1 MTKENNQK
9 ILQVRYDKLFHDLF
23 NKENI
28 STIEWTAMQILECK
42 YEDIKGNVSVIDSR
56 LTRINKDERN
66 KYVDLLIQYKNEKII
81 IELNQNFD
89 GNYLRN
95 VLFATNTILNNYSME
110 GFDYKKV
117 SRCILV
123 NLNWYPK
130 THTKIKRET
139 PGKEVTIWDYPSRK
153 ISGYL
158 LKIININLDY
168 YDNLCYDKLD
178 TGDKFYK
185 LLTVSDRDELETI
198 VYDEKLLDR
207 YTSKLIK
214 YSNDKKY
221 VEAIMDETIEKNALM
236 QERYL
241 SGLYDGIEQGIEKK
255 EIEVVLNMH
264 NKKMLIEDISKFTG
278 LDIEEIKNIIKE
290 NSNTTNI
297 SD

>member
-1 MTKENNQK
+1 MSKSENQQ

-28 STIEWTAMQILECK
+28 STIEWVAMQILGCT
-42 YEDIKGNVSVIDSR
+42 YEEIKGNVSVVDAR
-56 LTRINKDERN
+56 LTRINKNERN
-66 KYVDLLIQYKNEKII
+66 KYVDLLIQYNQEKII

-130 THTKIKRET
+130 TYTKIKRET
-139 PGKEVTIWDYPSRK
+139 PGKEVIIWDYPSRK
-153 ISGYL
+153 VSGYL
-158 LKIININLDY
+158 LKIININLDF
-168 YDNLCYDKLD
+168 YDNVSYDKLD
-178 TGDKFYK
+178 TSDKFYK
-185 LLTVSDRDELETI
+185 LLTVSDSKELNEI
-198 VYDEKLLDR
+198 VDGEHLLGR

-214 YSNDKKY
+214 YSNDEKY
-221 VEAIMDETIEKNALM
+221 KEAIMDEIIEKNALM

-241 SGLYDGIEQGIEKK
+241 SGLYDGMEQGIQENQKDIVINMYKEK
-255 EIEVVLNMH
+255 IALDV
-264 NKKMLIEDISKFTG
+264 ISKVTK
-278 LDIEEIKNIIKE
+278 LSVDEINEIISQEK
-290 NSNTTNI
+290 
-297 SD
+297 

>member
-1 MTKENNQK
+1 LEDEINNNK

-28 STIEWTAMQILECK
+28 STIEWTAMQILGCT
-42 YEDIKGNVSVIDSR
+42 YDDIKGNVSVIDAR
-56 LTRINKDERN
+56 LTRINRNEKN
-66 KYVDLLIQYKNEKII
+66 KYVDLLISYKDEKII
-81 IELNQNFD
+81 IELNNNFD

-117 SRCILV
+117 TRCILV

-130 THTKIKRET
+130 SHTKVKRET
-139 PGKEVTIWDYPSRK
+139 PGKEVILWDYPSR
-153 ISGYL
+153 SVPGYL

-168 YDNLCYDKLD
+168 YDNIRYDKLD

-185 LLTVSDRDELETI
+185 LLTAEDKNELDEI
-198 VYDEKLLDR
+198 VKGENLLNRYTNKLL
-207 YTSKLIK
+207 KF
-214 YSNDKKY
+214 SNDKDY

-241 SGLYDGIEQGIEKK
+241 SGLYDGIEQGNIKK
-255 EIEVVLNMH
+255 QEEIIIKMY
-264 NKKMLIEDISKFTG
+264 NKEYELEDIAEVTDLSVD
-278 LDIEEIKNIIKE
+278 DIKKIVEEI
-290 NSNTTNI
+290 SN
-297 SD
+297 

>member
-1 MTKENNQK
+1 MSKSENQQ

-28 STIEWTAMQILECK
+28 STIEWVAMQILGCT
-42 YEDIKGNVSVIDSR
+42 YEEIKGNVSVVDAR
-56 LTRINKDERN
+56 LTRINKNERN
-66 KYVDLLIQYKNEKII
+66 KYVDLLIQYNQEKII

-130 THTKIKRET
+130 TYTKIKRET
-139 PGKEVTIWDYPSRK
+139 PGKEVIIWDYPSRK
-153 ISGYL
+153 VSGYL
-158 LKIININLDY
+158 LKIININLDF
-168 YDNLCYDKLD
+168 YDNVSYDKLD
-178 TGDKFYK
+178 TRDKFYK
-185 LLTVSDRDELETI
+185 LLTVSDSKELNEI
-198 VYDEKLLDR
+198 VDGEHLLGI

-214 YSNDKKY
+214 YSNDEKFK
-221 VEAIMDETIEKNALM
+221 EAIMDEIIEKNALM

-241 SGLYDGIEQGIEKK
+241 SGLYDGMEQGIQENQKDIVINMYKEK
-255 EIEVVLNMH
+255 IALDV
-264 NKKMLIEDISKFTG
+264 ISKVTK
-278 LDIEEIKNIIKE
+278 LSVDEINEIISQEK
-290 NSNTTNI
+290 
-297 SD
+297 